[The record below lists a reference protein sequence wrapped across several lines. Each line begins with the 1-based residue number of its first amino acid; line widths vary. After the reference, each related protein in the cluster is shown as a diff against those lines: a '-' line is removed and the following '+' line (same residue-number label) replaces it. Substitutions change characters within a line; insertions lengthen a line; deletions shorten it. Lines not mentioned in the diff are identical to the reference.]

1 MPLNINTRA
10 QLPAATFARPLQP
23 KAPAPPAQGSRYQG
37 ANTDRQRRFDS
48 RSERRWGNWG
58 ILGVPAALLWM
69 DPFAAIVCDP
79 FDDACEPALAFVDL
93 WG

>member
-1 MPLNINTRA
+1 MPLNLNTRMQLPRAAFPDAA
-10 QLPAATFARPLQP
+10 QPQTPAATSP
-23 KAPAPPAQGSRYQG
+23 SRYLG

-58 ILGVPAALLWM
+58 ILGVPTAFLWT
-69 DPFAAIVCDP
+69 DPFAPLMCDP
-79 FDDACEPALAFVDL
+79 FDEACEPTVAVVDL

>member
-1 MPLNINTRA
+1 MPFNLNARA
-10 QLPAATFARPLQP
+10 QMTKGTFARGPQAKVP
-23 KAPAPPAQGSRYQG
+23 TPAQGSRYQG

-58 ILGVPAALLWM
+58 LLGVPTALLWM
-69 DPFAAIVCDP
+69 DPFAPLVCDP
-79 FDDACEPALAFVDL
+79 FDEACEPAVAVVNP